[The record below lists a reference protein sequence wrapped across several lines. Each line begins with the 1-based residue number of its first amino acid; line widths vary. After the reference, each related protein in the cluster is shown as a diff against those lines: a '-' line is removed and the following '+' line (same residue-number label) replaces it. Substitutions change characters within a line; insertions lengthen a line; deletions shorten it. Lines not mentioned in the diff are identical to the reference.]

1 MRNIEDY
8 GKYAGKFL
16 VFYDNI
22 TNDTFAAE
30 KENIGDFCQYLVS
43 NIMFTWFHSI
53 SGRYSG
59 QASS

>member
-1 MRNIEDY
+1 MSNIEDY

-16 VFYDNI
+16 VVYDNI

-30 KENIGDFCQYLVS
+30 KENISDFCQYSVS

-53 SGRYSG
+53 SGRYSE
-59 QASS
+59 QILS